1 MVENAGPKYRQL
13 DYQQVWKIHRNEVAP
28 PRGGTAGSMEK
39 HRHWTMTT
47 GLCYIV
53 LVFHGSNT
61 MNWIISATIFLSVL
75 NAALSFNIDP
85 VAWKTLSSS
94 AAGFGYQVIQ
104 RQSDLLVSAPLEQGN
119 GGIYRCTTSPTNCQI
134 IKLDAPDLTVNVALG
149 LTMKSDPTAE
159 NTVVCCPSIPKHC
172 KSITMYNG
180 VCFQIDTSNRF
191 GPPIPSSLEECE
203 TQVDLA
209 FLLDGSGSV
218 SSPDFRTM
226 KKFVRDLIESFLSS
240 DTQFSVSQFSS
251 APQVH
256 FNLQKFNLPE
266 MEDKINRIQQH
277 SGRTYTARAI
287 KEVVEK
293 VFTPQKGSRPN
304 VKKVLIVIT
313 DGASN
318 DRENLEG
325 AVEQAEN
332 KTIVRFVIGV
342 GDAFD
347 KTEAKQE
354 LHTIA
359 SSPSEKHVFEV
370 KNFNALEE
378 IRQNLQ
384 DKIFPIEESSG
395 ESLKMEMSQEGF
407 STVYVPEGI
416 QMSIV
421 GANQWRGGYVQYTTG
436 GEKLKTYEDVSLE
449 PDSYLGYSMA
459 ITKTQSGSLTVLGA
473 PRYKHRGIVVAVN
486 RENFENQMIEPLAS
500 QYQTGEYFGAEVCT
514 MDINNDDITDLIFI
528 SAPMY
533 MEPDREGR
541 VYVCTL
547 TGLFVECNFDDPL
560 VLRGHAAVKGRFG
573 SSLAVLPDLN
583 SDGFRDLAVGAPL
596 ENNGEGS
603 IYIFHSEGGG
613 RISPTYSQRITGS
626 EVQSGLKFFGLTI
639 SQSSFDQS
647 GDGLPDLAVGS
658 KGKVV
663 LLRSRPIVIVK
674 TDVSFSPKQILTQNA
689 DCSKPLENTA
699 ELCFTMSRV
708 STVNTAQAR
717 IHYTLTLDATRKPPN
732 NRAYISGKQQEQS
745 GSVTIDLRNR
755 QCSTVKFYIEA
766 CPEDSL
772 NVLSNELKFTFDGL
786 SSNTDP
792 KPSLSPQAKTTTIY
806 PLGFETNCGNDN
818 KCVDNLKVDFNFTR
832 SSEVKVGID
841 ELLNVTVT
849 VENRGGNSYNSCVI
863 LTYPAGLSYRKFTI
877 QQGRIE
883 CNSMDSEDGLSR
895 GRTDCTID
903 KPIFK
908 SKTKAS
914 FIVSYGIDTNSQ
926 FERKIFVT
934 ANATSG
940 NQEHA
945 PTSELYKKKLID
957 VKYSIFMTIKG
968 SPSYSNFTFGK
979 NDLQK
984 PVQQSITVTNDIRAL
999 NFTVVIRIP
1008 VKLGGKDIWV
1018 HLNNLQ
1024 IADCK
1029 RGSDEEPSVKE
1040 FVPHIKKNKVVDC
1053 SVAMCRVFKCNTFL
1067 ERQEKRTYE
1076 ISGHISSQWI
1086 EQIGLQSAKFLLTST
1101 VSLEYDKY
1109 VYFSTGSDNN
1119 SPVHKIEAEVEVY
1132 AEPDFTKDII
1142 GGSLGGLALLIL
1154 LTAGLYKA
1162 GFFKSKYQKLMTEDP
1177 DDGPGGE
1184 APR

>member
-1 MVENAGPKYRQL
+1 M
-13 DYQQVWKIHRNEVAP
+13 I
-28 PRGGTAGSMEK
+28 
-39 HRHWTMTT
+39 
-47 GLCYIV
+47 
-53 LVFHGSNT
+53 FHGSNT
-61 MNWIISATIFLSVL
+61 MNWLISATIFLSVL
-75 NAALSFNIDP
+75 NPALSFNIDP
-85 VAWKTLSSS
+85 GAWKTLSSS
-94 AAGFGYQVIQ
+94 APGFGYKVIQ
-104 RQSDLLVSAPLEQGN
+104 RKSDLIVSAPLEHEN
-119 GGIYRCTTSPTNCQI
+119 GGIYSCTTSPPKCQD
-134 IKLDAPDLTVNVALG
+134 IKLEAPDLTANVSLG
-149 LTMKSDPTAE
+149 MSMASDPSGE

-180 VCFQIDTSNRF
+180 VCFQIDSSNSF
-191 GPPIPSSLEECE
+191 GPPIPSSLDDCE
-203 TQVDLA
+203 TQADLA

-218 SSPDFRTM
+218 SGPDFRTM
-226 KKFVRDLIESFLSS
+226 KKFVRDLIVSFLSS

-251 APQVH
+251 APQIH
-256 FNLQKFNLPE
+256 FNFQKFNLTE
-266 MEDKINRIQQH
+266 MEDKIKGIQQH
-277 SGRTYTARAI
+277 TGQTFTAKAI

-293 VFTPQKGSRPN
+293 VFSPQQGSRPN

-325 AVEQAEN
+325 AVEQAKN
-332 KTIVRFVIGV
+332 KSIARFVIGV

-347 KTEAKQE
+347 KPEAKQE
-354 LHTIA
+354 LHSIA

-370 KNFNALEE
+370 KEFSALEE

-407 STVYVPEGI
+407 STVYAPEGI

-436 GEKLKTYEDVSLE
+436 GQKVKTYEDVSFE

-459 ITKTQSGSLTVLGA
+459 IARTQSGSLTVLGA
-473 PRYKHRGIVVAVN
+473 PRYKHRGVVVSVN
-486 RENFENQMIEPLAS
+486 RDNFENQTIEPLAS
-500 QYQTGEYFGAEVCT
+500 QYQTGAYFGAEVCT
-514 MDINNDDITDLIFI
+514 MDINNDDITELIFI

-541 VYVCTL
+541 VYVCRL

-603 IYIFHSEGGG
+603 IYIFHSEGGE

-626 EVQSGLKFFGLTI
+626 EVQSGLKFFGVTI
-639 SQSSFDQS
+639 SQSAFDQS
-647 GDGLPDLAVGS
+647 GDGLLDLAVGS

-663 LLRSRPIVIVK
+663 LLRSRPIVEVK
-674 TDVSFSPKQILTQNA
+674 SEVSFSPDQISTQNV
-689 DCSKPLENTA
+689 DCSKPLENNVTV
-699 ELCFTMSRV
+699 CFTMSSL
-708 STVNTAQAR
+708 STKELHAAQAR
-717 IHYTLTLDATRKPPN
+717 IDYMLTLDTTRKPSKK
-732 NRAYISGKQQEQS
+732 RAHFSVKEQEQS
-745 GSVTIDLRNR
+745 GSINVTLGKTCLNV
-755 QCSTVKFYIEA
+755 TFFIEA
-766 CPEDSL
+766 CPEDALSP
-772 NVLSNELKFTFDGL
+772 LSNEIKFSFYGL
-786 SSNTDP
+786 PSEENLT
-792 KPSLSPQAKTTTIY
+792 PSLSPHAPTATNY
-806 PLGFETNCGNDN
+806 PLNFEINCGTDKNCN
-818 KCVDNLKVDFNFTR
+818 DNLKVDFNFTR

-849 VENRGGNSYNSCVI
+849 VENRGENSYNSHVI
-863 LTYPAGLSYRKFTI
+863 LTYPAGLSYRKFTS

-883 CNSMDSEDGLSR
+883 CNSLDSEDGLSR

-908 SKTKAS
+908 SQTKAS
-914 FIVSYGIDTNSQ
+914 FIVCYGIDTNSQ

-968 SPSYSNFTFGK
+968 SPSYNNFTFGK

-984 PVQQSITVTNDIRAL
+984 PVQQSITLTNDIRAL
-999 NFTVVIRIP
+999 HNFTVWIKVP

-1018 HLNNLQ
+1018 HPNNLQ

-1029 RGSDEEPSVKE
+1029 KGSYEEPHVKD
-1040 FVPHIKKNKVVDC
+1040 FVLQIQKNKVVDC
-1053 SVAMCRVFKCNTFL
+1053 SVAMCRVFECL
-1067 ERQEKRTYE
+1067 ASMERQEKRTYE
-1076 ISGHISSQWI
+1076 ISGNLTSQWI
-1086 EQIGLQSAKFLLTST
+1086 EQIGLQSAKFLLTSQ
-1101 VSLEYDKY
+1101 VSLKYDQSKY
-1109 VYFSTGSDNN
+1109 VYFSTGSDYN

-1132 AEPDFTKDII
+1132 PEPDFIKEII
-1142 GGSLGGLALLIL
+1142 GGCLGGLIFLIL
-1154 LTAGLYKA
+1154 LTVVLYKA
-1162 GFFKSKYQKLMTEDP
+1162 GFFKSKYSKVNTEEP
-1177 DDGPGGE
+1177 EDGPG
-1184 APR
+1184 